1 MQPSNHLDFT
11 ERAARS
17 TGENQ
22 DSPESLPTRNQPAG
36 FASPGVG
43 PERDNAFASLSANGK
58 LKMHGNHSLAG
69 HAHACSANQAAAPK
83 TRVASAFA
91 ALLLAFALTFSGFGC
106 ASTAAPDDTSTGGN
120 TPAAS
125 QPQDNGEVDSATDSA
140 RATIADIP
148 AYSGALCININGGV
162 PGFTAQDE
170 ARGAFMQFSELDFEG
185 RCGEAFAR
193 IGTDTVSN
201 DKRGDISSVH
211 PSGWVQRKYSFVD
224 DGMLYNRCHLIAH
237 QLCGEDANE
246 RNLITGTRT
255 FNVIGM
261 LYYEELVGDYVRATG
276 NHVLYRVT
284 PLFAANDLVARG
296 VQMEAKSIE
305 DNGEAVQFN
314 VFVYNVEPGVA
325 IDYVTGESQESAD
338 TPAVASK
345 GEGTITTTAAARAAQ
360 AAGES
365 GASSSSTGNASESS
379 DAGASGSGSSST
391 SANASDT
398 ASSSAEQHDYI
409 LNMKNKKF
417 HLPTCSAANDIAAA
431 NRQDFTGTRDELIA
445 KGYSP
450 CGICN
455 P

>member
-1 MQPSNHLDFT
+1 MQPSNHSDLT

-17 TGENQ
+17 TSENQ
-22 DSPESLPTRNQPAG
+22 DSPESLPTRNQPAA
-36 FASPGVG
+36 FADPGAD
-43 PERDNAFASLSANGK
+43 PECANAFASLFASGK
-58 LKMHGNHSLAG
+58 PKTCDNHNLAG
-69 HAHACSANQAAAPK
+69 HAHVCNANQAAAPK

-345 GEGTITTTAAARAAQ
+345 GEGTITTAAAARAAQ

-365 GASSSSTGNASESS
+365 GASSSTGNAGESS

-391 SANASDT
+391 STNASDT

-409 LNMKNKKF
+409 LNVKNKKF
-417 HLPTCSAANDIAAA
+417 HLPTCSAANDIVAA

>member
-17 TGENQ
+17 TSANQ
-22 DSPESLPTRNQPAG
+22 DSLESLPTRNQPAG
-36 FASPGVG
+36 FTNPGAD
-43 PERDNAFASLSANGK
+43 PECANAFASLSANGK
-58 LKMHGNHSLAG
+58 PKARGNHSLAG
-69 HAHACSANQAAAPK
+69 HAHAGGTDQAAVPK
-83 TRVASAFA
+83 THIVSAFA
-91 ALLLAFALTFSGFGC
+91 ALLLALALAFSGFGC
-106 ASTAAPDDTSTGGN
+106 AGIAAPDGASTGGN
-120 TPAAS
+120 APATS

-162 PGFTAQDE
+162 PGFTTQDE

-255 FNVIGM
+255 FNVMGM
-261 LYYEELVGDYVRATG
+261 LYYEELVGNYVRATG

-325 IDYVTGESQESAD
+325 IDYVTGESQESAN

-345 GEGTITTTAAARAAQ
+345 GEGTITTAAAARAAQ

-365 GASSSSTGNASESS
+365 GAS
-379 DAGASGSGSSST
+379 SSST

-409 LNMKNKKF
+409 LNVKNKKF
-417 HLPTCSAANDIAAA
+417 HLPTCSAVNDIAAA

>member
-1 MQPSNHLDFT
+1 MQPSNHPNFT
-11 ERAARS
+11 DRAARS
-17 TGENQ
+17 TSANQ
-22 DSPESLPTRNQPAG
+22 DSPKSLPTRNQPAG
-36 FASPGVG
+36 FTNPGAD
-43 PERDNAFASLSANGK
+43 PECANAFASLSANGK
-58 LKMHGNHSLAG
+58 PKTRGNHSLAG
-69 HAHACSANQAAAPK
+69 HAHAGGTDQAAVPK
-83 TRVASAFA
+83 THIVSAFA
-91 ALLLAFALTFSGFGC
+91 ALLLALALAFSGFGC
-106 ASTAAPDDTSTGGN
+106 AGIAAPDGASTGGN
-120 TPAAS
+120 APATS
-125 QPQDNGEVDSATDSA
+125 QPQDNDEVDSATDSA

-162 PGFTAQDE
+162 PGFTTQDE

-296 VQMEAKSIE
+296 MQMEAKSIE

-325 IDYVTGESQESAD
+325 IDYVTGESQESAN

-345 GEGTITTTAAARAAQ
+345 GEDTITTAAAARAAQ

-365 GASSSSTGNASESS
+365 GASSSTDDASESRGAS
-379 DAGASGSGSSST
+379 ASGSGSSST

-409 LNMKNKKF
+409 LNVKNKKF
-417 HLPTCSAANDIAAA
+417 HLPTCSAVNDIAAA
-431 NRQDFTGTRDELIA
+431 NRQDFTSTRDELIA

>member
-1 MQPSNHLDFT
+1 MKDNRTLSLPQ
-11 ERAARS
+11 RIAAALAALALAFSFALPATGCSISIGDSS
-17 TGENQ
+17 TG
-22 DSPESLPTRNQPAG
+22 
-36 FASPGVG
+36 
-43 PERDNAFASLSANGK
+43 NGSSISSTY
-58 LKMHGNHSLAG
+58 GG
-69 HAHACSANQAAAPK
+69 
-83 TRVASAFA
+83 
-91 ALLLAFALTFSGFGC
+91 SG
-106 ASTAAPDDTSTGGN
+106 ATG
-120 TPAAS
+120 S
-125 QPQDNGEVDSATDSA
+125 DSAQSA
-140 RATIADIP
+140 QATIADIP
-148 AYSGALCININGGV
+148 AYTGALCIDINHGE

-170 ARGAFMQFSELDFEG
+170 ARGTFMQFSDLDFEG
-185 RCGEAFAR
+185 RCGPAFAR
-193 IGTDTVSN
+193 IGPDTISN
-201 DKRGDISSVH
+201 EKRGDISQVH

-224 DGMLYNRCHLIAH
+224 DGMLYNRSHLIAH
-237 QLCGEDANE
+237 QLCGENANE
-246 RNLITGTRT
+246 KNLITGTRT
-255 FNVIGM
+255 FNAVGM

-345 GEGTITTTAAARAAQ
+345 GEGTITTAAAARAAQ

-365 GASSSSTGNASESS
+365 GASSSTGNAGESS

-391 SANASDT
+391 STNASDT

-409 LNMKNKKF
+409 LNVKNKKF
-417 HLPTCSAANDIAAA
+417 HKPDCSAASDISSA
-431 NRQDFTGTRDELIA
+431 NKQDFTGTRDQLIA
-445 KGYSP
+445 RGYSP
-450 CGICN
+450 CGICK

>member
-1 MQPSNHLDFT
+1 MQPSNHPNFT
-11 ERAARS
+11 DRAARS
-17 TGENQ
+17 TSANQ
-22 DSPESLPTRNQPAG
+22 DSPKSLPTRNQPAG
-36 FASPGVG
+36 FTNPGAD
-43 PERDNAFASLSANGK
+43 PECANAFASLSANGK
-58 LKMHGNHSLAG
+58 PKARGNHSLAG
-69 HAHACSANQAAAPK
+69 HAHAGGTDQAVVPK
-83 TRVASAFA
+83 THVVSAFA
-91 ALLLAFALTFSGFGC
+91 ALLLALALAFSGFGC
-106 ASTAAPDDTSTGGN
+106 AGIAAPDGASTGGN
-120 TPAAS
+120 APATS

-162 PGFTAQDE
+162 PGFTTQDE

-255 FNVIGM
+255 FNVMGM
-261 LYYEELVGDYVRATG
+261 LYYEELVGNYVRATG

-325 IDYVTGESQESAD
+325 IDYVTGESQESAN

-345 GEGTITTTAAARAAQ
+345 GEGTITTAAAARAAQ

-365 GASSSSTGNASESS
+365 GAS
-379 DAGASGSGSSST
+379 SSST

-409 LNMKNKKF
+409 LNVKNKKF
-417 HLPTCSAANDIAAA
+417 HLPTCSAVNDIAAA

>member
-17 TGENQ
+17 TSANR
-22 DSPESLPTRNQPAG
+22 DSLESLPTRNQPAG
-36 FASPGVG
+36 FANPGVG
-43 PERDNAFASLSANGK
+43 PERDNAFVSLSANGK
-58 LKMHGNHSLAG
+58 PKARGNHSLAG
-69 HAHACSANQAAAPK
+69 HAHVGGTDQAAVPK
-83 TRVASAFA
+83 TRVASTFA
-91 ALLLAFALTFSGFGC
+91 ALLLAFALAFSGFGC

-120 TPAAS
+120 APAAS

-255 FNVIGM
+255 FNVMGM

-345 GEGTITTTAAARAAQ
+345 GEGTITTAAAARAAQ

-365 GASSSSTGNASESS
+365 GASSSTGNAGESS
-379 DAGASGSGSSST
+379 GASASGSGSGST

-409 LNMKNKKF
+409 LNVKNKKF
-417 HLPTCSAANDIAAA
+417 HLSTCSAANDIAAA